1 MLPPSVVAGHRRLLK
16 PITPEE
22 LGYSKKSLKEIAS
35 KHNEGFYLNLIDK
48 LPIEKE
54 EKKRLL
60 RDADIQEAEF
70 TEVNEE

>member
-1 MLPPSVVAGHRRLLK
+1 M
-16 PITPEE
+16 
-22 LGYSKKSLKEIAS
+22 KEIAS